1 MKDEKNENIKTI
13 AENIIKLEMQCQSGT
28 NVSKNLIKMEQ
39 LVKGLSLEELLAID
53 DYIMTKKF
61 LTK

>member
-13 AENIIKLEMQCQSGT
+13 AENIIELEMQCQSGT
-28 NVSKNLIKMEQ
+28 NVSENLIKMEQ

-53 DYIMTKKF
+53 DYIMTKDF